1 MEKEQFNQFIDSLL
15 KGQEDVVKKNPEEF
29 SSADVMSDKIM
40 EQFAKDSPL
49 VDEDKINELREKYTL
64 AEIVQILR
72 DSGYDI
78 QSMLNGFFDTFNK
91 IKTVDVQGKQINTAD
106 FAQKWQHM
114 QKQFVESENFDN
126 DLL

>member
-15 KGQEDVVKKNPEEF
+15 EGQEDVVKKNPEEF
-29 SSADVMSDKIM
+29 SSAEVMSDKIM

-49 VDEDKINELREKYTL
+49 VDEDKINELRENYTL

-91 IKTVDVQGKQINTAD
+91 IKTVDVQGKQINTEE
-106 FAQKWQHM
+106 FAKKWQHM
-114 QKQFVESENFDN
+114 QKQFVESEKFDN